1 MPSNAIQSYAGRLNK
16 KDKVMTLTAL
26 SGEFPYSEFE
36 RLNISS
42 SYGKLIRHNFYNDG
56 LMKRTY
62 SKNGL
67 KGIRLTNRGKE
78 RLKQKFPE
86 RFGHIADKNRTETS
100 RRYRRQLFAKTYCSL
115 LNADI
120 EFLPDKK
127 PFIFARRH
135 SQSYEVV
142 YPLLKISRLSDMPVF
157 YDSMDIKYELEDFVQ
172 QIRNSV
178 MTGLI
183 LTDSKCLVL
192 YNIDENRYPLSY
204 GTALRVSCMID
215 NGTFLNIKNTS
226 NAIFLVSDFDI
237 AADLIF
243 GNKDKDVYS
252 CTVILNEVFRHIY
265 IVPEN
270 PDGDV
275 QLRVLC
281 HQELSEMIEDT
292 FIDGFGYGDNGFKT
306 VNDGFDKYGN
316 PVLNGCHLDI
326 IRLMKF
332 KRGLLNND
340 ISGRILCYDFQVD
353 FVQKIMCPAKVKI
366 NNIKIHDVREMIE
379 NEKS

>member
-1 MPSNAIQSYAGRLNK
+1 M
-16 KDKVMTLTAL
+16 
-26 SGEFPYSEFE
+26 
-36 RLNISS
+36 
-42 SYGKLIRHNFYNDG
+42 YNDG

-67 KGIRLTNRGKE
+67 KGIRLTNQGKE

-86 RFGHIADKNRTETS
+86 RFGHISDKNRTETS

-135 SQSYEVV
+135 KQSYKVV
-142 YPLLKISRLSDMPVF
+142 YPLLKISQLSDMPVF

-192 YNIDENRYPLSY
+192 YNIDENHYPLSY
-204 GTALRVSCMID
+204 GTELRVSCMID

-243 GNKDKDVYS
+243 GNKDKDVSS

-270 PDGDV
+270 ANGDV

-281 HQELSEMIEDT
+281 H
-292 FIDGFGYGDNGFKT
+292 
-306 VNDGFDKYGN
+306 
-316 PVLNGCHLDI
+316 
-326 IRLMKF
+326 
-332 KRGLLNND
+332 
-340 ISGRILCYDFQVD
+340 
-353 FVQKIMCPAKVKI
+353 
-366 NNIKIHDVREMIE
+366 
-379 NEKS
+379 

>member
-1 MPSNAIQSYAGRLNK
+1 MEMILLPLNAIQSYAGQLNK
-16 KDKVMTLTAL
+16 KDKVLTLTAL

-67 KGIRLTNRGKE
+67 KGIRLTNQGKE

-135 SQSYEVV
+135 KQSYKVV
-142 YPLLKISRLSDMPVF
+142 YPLLKISQLSDMPVF

-172 QIRNSV
+172 QIGNS
-178 MTGLI
+178 TN
-183 LTDSKCLVL
+183 SK
-192 YNIDENRYPLSY
+192 
-204 GTALRVSCMID
+204 
-215 NGTFLNIKNTS
+215 
-226 NAIFLVSDFDI
+226 
-237 AADLIF
+237 
-243 GNKDKDVYS
+243 
-252 CTVILNEVFRHIY
+252 
-265 IVPEN
+265 
-270 PDGDV
+270 
-275 QLRVLC
+275 
-281 HQELSEMIEDT
+281 
-292 FIDGFGYGDNGFKT
+292 
-306 VNDGFDKYGN
+306 
-316 PVLNGCHLDI
+316 
-326 IRLMKF
+326 
-332 KRGLLNND
+332 
-340 ISGRILCYDFQVD
+340 ILC
-353 FVQKIMCPAKVKI
+353 I
-366 NNIKIHDVREMIE
+366 
-379 NEKS
+379 